1 MDLLIQLGLGL
12 VLSGIIAGLAYWR
25 GSLSG
30 SGVAGAMIVGTMIF
44 GFGGWAW
51 GLVLIAFFV
60 LSSVLSSY
68 QEALKARVAAEKFD
82 KGGRRDIAQALAN
95 AGAGAL
101 IALAYHL
108 HPQPILLAAFVGAM
122 ATVNADT
129 WATELGVLSRRP
141 PRLITTFREVEPGTS
156 GAISA
161 QGTLATFVGGLVI
174 GLAALAL
181 IALEGALGGPGI
193 ARYGLAAGPLALRV
207 IVGAALGGLA
217 GSLFDSLLGAT
228 VQAIYWS
235 EPRGKETEKRIDP
248 DGTPNRLLRGFRWL
262 NNDLVNLISSGVG
275 ALAGALIWWL
285 LA

>member
-12 VLSGIIAGLAYWR
+12 ALSGIIAGLAYWR

-60 LSSVLSSY
+60 LSSVLSHY

-82 KGGRRDIAQALAN
+82 KGHRRDIAQAFAN

-108 HPQPILLAAFVGAM
+108 YPQPILLAAFVGAM

-129 WATELGVLSRRP
+129 WATELGVLSRKP

-161 QGTLATFVGGLVI
+161 QGTLATFAGGLAI

-181 IALEGALGGPGI
+181 IALEGMLGGPGI
-193 ARYGLAAGPLALRV
+193 ARYGLEAGPLALRV
-207 IVGAALGGLA
+207 IVGSALGGLA

-275 ALAGALIWWL
+275 ALVGVLLWWL
-285 LA
+285 LG